1 MAVALATDLL
11 TLVDGPSV
19 EVTRPDAPG
28 AALVVCEHA
37 AHRLPARLGD
47 LGLPPHLRRAHI
59 AWDPGALGV
68 AEGLATALDAPLVA
82 ARFSRLAYDCNRPPE
97 AVDSVAARSETF
109 DIPGNAGLN
118 DADRAAR
125 AAALYHPFRA
135 ALSGLIAQRLATGR
149 AVALITVHSFT
160 PVFMGRP
167 RAVEIGVLH
176 DTDARLADRLLAS
189 LAAAGRWQVARN
201 APYGPDDGVT
211 HTLRDQALPRGLPN
225 VMLEIRNDLIA
236 TPAAQAKMAAAL
248 AAHLAPA
255 LSAPEAD

>member
-1 MAVALATDLL
+1 MAVSLATGLL
-11 TLVDGPSV
+11 TEADGPPV
-19 EVTRPDAPG
+19 AVTRPDAPG
-28 AALVVCEHA
+28 PALVVCEHA

-47 LGLPPHLRRAHI
+47 LGLPPDLRRAHI

-68 AEGLATALDAPLVA
+68 AEGLAVALDAPLVA

-97 AVDSVAARSETF
+97 ASDAIAARSEVF

-135 ALSGLIAQRLATGR
+135 ALSGLIERRLAARRT
-149 AVALITVHSFT
+149 VALVTVHSFT
-160 PVFMGRP
+160 PVFLGQP
-167 RAVEIGVLH
+167 RTVEIGVLH
-176 DTDARLADRLLAS
+176 DADSKLADRLLDR
-189 LAAAGRWQVARN
+189 LAAAGRWRVARN
-201 APYGPDDGVT
+201 APYGPEDGVT

-236 TPAAQAKMAAAL
+236 TPETQAEMAAAL

-255 LSAPEAD
+255 LTASEAA